1 MQPEIGA
8 IVEGK
13 VTGITTFGAFVELPD
28 GKVGLIHISEVS
40 TDYVREIKDYLQVGQ
55 MVKAKVLG
63 LTSRNEISLSIKKL
77 QAANPNGNSSGR
89 PFNKGKFDGKPSGGG
104 GRPGGFE
111 RRGAARKSSGN
122 SFEDM
127 LSSFKHASEEKIS
140 GLKRTKDSRRGGSRR
155 GAQR

>member
-1 MQPEIGA
+1 MQLEIGA

-13 VTGITTFGAFVELPD
+13 VTGITKFGAFVELPD

-77 QAANPNGNSSGR
+77 QAANPNGNSGR
-89 PFNKGKFDGKPSGGG
+89 PFNRGKFDGKPNAGN

-140 GLKRTKDSRRGGSRR
+140 GLKRTKDARRGGGSRR

>member
-63 LTSRNEISLSIKKL
+63 LTARNEISLSIKKL
-77 QAANPNGNSSGR
+77 QAASPNGNSGR
-89 PFNKGKFDGKPSGGG
+89 PFNRGKFDGKPNAGS

-111 RRGAARKSSGN
+111 RRGSARKSSGN

-140 GLKRTKDSRRGGSRR
+140 GLKRAKDSRRGGSRR

>member
-13 VTGITTFGAFVELPD
+13 VTGITTFGAFVDLPD

-63 LTSRNEISLSIKKL
+63 LTSKNEISLSIKKL

-89 PFNKGKFDGKPSGGG
+89 PFNRGKFDGKPSGGG

-140 GLKRTKDSRRGGSRR
+140 GLKRAKDARRGGSRR
-155 GAQR
+155 GVQR

>member
-55 MVKAKVLG
+55 MIKAKVLG

-77 QAANPNGNSSGR
+77 QAANPNGNSGR
-89 PFNKGKFDGKPSGGG
+89 PFNRGKFDGKPSGG

-140 GLKRTKDSRRGGSRR
+140 GLKRAKDARRGGSRR
-155 GAQR
+155 GVQR

>member
-1 MQPEIGA
+1 MQLEIGA

-13 VTGITTFGAFVELPD
+13 VTGITKFGAFVELPD
-28 GKVGLIHISEVS
+28 NQVGLIHISEVS
-40 TDYVREIKDYLQVGQ
+40 TDYVKEIKDYLQVGQ

-63 LTSRNEISLSIKKL
+63 LTSRHEISLSIKKL
-77 QAANPNGNSSGR
+77 QAATQSNSNSGR
-89 PFNKGKFDGKPSGGG
+89 PFNRGKFDGKPSGGG

-111 RRGAARKSSGN
+111 RRGMGRKSTGN

-140 GLKRTKDSRRGGSRR
+140 GLKRAKDSRRGGARR

>member
-40 TDYVREIKDYLQVGQ
+40 TDYVKEIKDYLQVGQ

-89 PFNKGKFDGKPSGGG
+89 PFNRGKFDGKPSGG

-111 RRGAARKSSGN
+111 RRGSSRKSSGN

-140 GLKRTKDSRRGGSRR
+140 GLKRAKDARRGGSRR

>member
-55 MVKAKVLG
+55 MVKTKVLG

-77 QAANPNGNSSGR
+77 QPANPNGNSGR
-89 PFNKGKFDGKPSGGG
+89 PFNRGKFDGNPNAGSGK
-104 GRPGGFE
+104 PGGFE

-140 GLKRTKDSRRGGSRR
+140 GLKRVKDSRRGGGSRR